1 MLITKGVTA
10 GEVVSIKLI
19 SGEELIAKLEEET
32 SDYIKINR
40 PLLVS
45 LGPQGLGMIPFVFL
59 ANSDTLK
66 LNMNHVMVLSTSK
79 KDAADQYIQGTTGI
93 ALA

>member
-1 MLITKGVTA
+1 MLITKGVAT

-19 SGEELIAKLEEET
+19 TGEEIIAKLEEET
-32 SDYIKINR
+32 TDYIKVNR
-40 PLLVS
+40 PLTVS

-59 ANSDTLK
+59 AQNDSIK
-66 LNMNHVMVLSTSK
+66 LNMNHVLVLAAAK